1 MKNKQI
7 VFNLHTS
14 AMTCGELRIWAS
26 WDTQF
31 MLSDQCVNLGII
43 IRSDFYTSTAKKW
56 NLRFFLLIKNLSH
69 IAQKERYRNS
79 IEHRKNVAETMLAM
93 LNV

>member
-26 WDTQF
+26 RDTQF
-31 MLSDQCVNLGII
+31 MLSDQRV
-43 IRSDFYTSTAKKW
+43 KKVKIAASM
-56 NLRFFLLIKNLSH
+56 LR
-69 IAQKERYRNS
+69 R
-79 IEHRKNVAETMLAM
+79 
-93 LNV
+93 